1 MKAKHALLLAT
12 LVGSARSFAV
22 EGAIPEAYPADRY
35 AAMVAQSPFALATPV
50 APPPTA
56 PERGFAADWYVT
68 GLARYD
74 DKDFV
79 SVKSRD
85 LATSFS
91 LYGNEESNGVTLVG
105 VEWSSERG
113 KSTVTVR
120 KGGEIAR
127 LEFNQAELQSAAP
140 PQQMPAPG
148 AAGQPRSVVPQQ
160 PGQARINPP
169 GQQAPRPVV
178 TQLPQPVP
186 VTNPVMQ
193 PPRAAI
199 PRPTGAPVI
208 NQPVTMPGAVN
219 ANVMP
224 GGVSP
229 TGAPS
234 DSGSSDNR
242 RRIRVIN
249 PK

>member
-1 MKAKHALLLAT
+1 MKTTHALLLAA
-12 LVGSARSFAV
+12 LAHGAPALAV
-22 EGAIPEAYPADRY
+22 EGAIPSHYPPDRY

-50 APPPTA
+50 APPPAA

-68 GLARYD
+68 GLARYE

-79 SVKSRD
+79 SIKSRD

-91 LYGNEESNGVTLVG
+91 LYGQEESNGVTLVG
-105 VEWSSERG
+105 VEWSNERG

-120 KGGEIAR
+120 KGGETAR
-127 LEFNQAELQSAAP
+127 LEFNQAELQSSAP
-140 PQQMPAPG
+140 PAPRPV
-148 AAGQPRSVVPQQ
+148 AGQPPVPGR
-160 PGQARINPP
+160 PIAP
-169 GQQAPRPVV
+169 GQQAPPRPVV
-178 TQLPQPVP
+178 APLQQPQAVS

-193 PPRAAI
+193 PPRINSSGAMI

-208 NQPVTMPGAVN
+208 NQPGVAPGV
-219 ANVMP
+219 V
-224 GGVSP
+224 GGEQ
-229 TGAPS
+229 AP
-234 DSGSSDNR
+234 SDNR

>member
-1 MKAKHALLLAT
+1 MHAFLLAA
-12 LVGSARSFAV
+12 LAGSPQLLAAV
-22 EGAIPEAYPADRY
+22 EGAIPTAYPPDRY
-35 AAMVAQSPFALATPV
+35 SAMVEQSPFALATPV
-50 APPPTA
+50 APPPAA

-68 GLARYD
+68 GLGRYE

-79 SVKSRD
+79 SIKSRD

-105 VEWSSERG
+105 VEWSNERG

-120 KGGEIAR
+120 KGTETAR
-127 LEFNQAELQSAAP
+127 LEFNQAELQAAAAP
-140 PQQMPAPG
+140 APIPA
-148 AAGQPRSVVPQQ
+148 AQQ
-160 PGQARINPP
+160 PVPGRPIVP
-169 GQQAPRPVV
+169 GQQTPPRPVV
-178 TQLPQPVP
+178 TPLGQAPQAMP

-193 PPRAAI
+193 PPRINTGSAI

-208 NQPVTMPGAVN
+208 NPPALT
-219 ANVMP
+219 P
-224 GGVSP
+224 GGI
-229 TGAPS
+229 AP
-234 DSGSSDNR
+234 GTAGGETAPGDNR